1 MPIEPNALTVRRE
14 PPGRRAAAWTLAA
27 GITGFVSAGLFS
39 SLLQFSR
46 ATFVAAHALIASAFL
61 TCYVMLTRTDF
72 GAEAGQRWRRG
83 LVAGVVLGLVL
94 IRGVRMQPSSA
105 APIGGALMTGIAWF
119 GLIYGMADAVLLNV
133 VPAHIVL
140 VSKPDGPAGSGGR
153 ALKASALALA
163 ASLLVTAAYHLGF
176 AEFQGPAL
184 LQPLIGNAIVTA
196 GYLASGSPLAAIVSH
211 VIMHVAAVAH
221 GMESTVQLPP
231 HY

>member
-1 MPIEPNALTVRRE
+1 MPSGSNELTVRRE
-14 PPGRRAAAWTLAA
+14 LPRRRAAAWTLAA
-27 GITGFVSAGLFS
+27 GMAGFVSAGLFS
-39 SLLQFSR
+39 SLLQLPR
-46 ATFVAAHALIASAFL
+46 AAFVAAHALVASAFL
-61 TCYVMLTRTDF
+61 ACYVRLTRTDF
-72 GAEAGQRWRRG
+72 GAEMGRRWRRG

-105 APIGGALMTGIAWF
+105 APSGGALMTGIAWF

-133 VPAHIVL
+133 VPVHIVL
-140 VSKPDGPAGSGGR
+140 ASKPDGPVGSGGGT
-153 ALKASALALA
+153 LKASAAALA

-176 AEFQGPAL
+176 AEFRGPTL

-211 VIMHVAAVAH
+211 VIMHVAAVVH